1 MRLTILLA
9 LLPTLALVQSP
20 AQSPAPHPEDL
31 GTVTGHI
38 TCADT
43 QRPAR
48 LAQVSLVAVKSS
60 DDDEHKAYTQ
70 PNIHTDLTGGYTLAN
85 IPPGRYYLRV
95 DLAGYTTPISQF
107 AVDALQGPTPD
118 IPEKMQHDLQVVTV
132 TPNSTTHADV
142 TLYRGG
148 SIAGTVIYDDGSPA
162 ISANV
167 QLFRRE
173 ASGKFN
179 LVQGRVLTDSHG
191 EFVFESLPAGEYV
204 IKVVVAAM
212 ERHLGTVRFSDGQ
225 YKDLYLELASSFV
238 PIYSGNVFRDKDASI
253 IKVDAG
259 QEENGIDI
267 TIPIGRLHEVSG
279 TLLAQ
284 NGHVIS
290 DGKVELLFADT
301 QEYFTSVYVHD
312 NGIFHLP
319 YVPEG
324 SYILKVTAA
333 RDITLDE
340 IPESASPGSVTHINR
355 RTTHTYG
362 DLQQPLT
369 VQTSDQ
375 SLNLT
380 LPDAPAQP
388 QPGNSASTP

>member
-1 MRLTILLA
+1 MRWTLLLA
-9 LLPTLALVQSP
+9 LLPTLTL
-20 AQSPAPHPEDL
+20 AQSPAPRPEDL
-31 GTVTGHI
+31 GIVTGHI

-48 LAQVSLVAVKSS
+48 NAEVTLVAVKTS
-60 DDDEHKAYTQ
+60 DDNEHKAFTQ
-70 PNIHTDLTGGYTLAN
+70 PNLHTDLAGGYTLAN

-107 AVDALQGPTPD
+107 TVDPLQGPDPD
-118 IPEKMQHDLQVVTV
+118 IPQRMQHELQIVTV

-142 TLYRGG
+142 TLYRGRLDRRHCHLRRRL
-148 SIAGTVIYDDGSPA
+148 ADDP
-162 ISANV
+162 ANV

-179 LVQGRVLTDSHG
+179 LVQGRSALTDSHG
-191 EFVFESLPAGEYV
+191 QFAFESLPAAEYV
-204 IKVVVAAM
+204 IKVVIAAL
-212 ERHLGTVRFSDGQ
+212 ERHLGTVRFSDGKAQ
-225 YKDLYLELASSFV
+225 DLYVEFASSSV
-238 PIYSGNVFRDKDASI
+238 PIYSGNVFRDKDATV

-259 QEENGIDI
+259 QETDGIDI
-267 TIPIGRLHEVSG
+267 TIPLGRLHEISG

-284 NGHVIS
+284 SGHVIT

-301 QEYFTSVYVHD
+301 QEYFTSVYVHE
-312 NGIFHLP
+312 NGIFRLP

-324 SYILKVTAA
+324 SYILKVTAP

-340 IPESASPGSVTHINR
+340 VSESASPGSVTHTNR

-362 DLQQPLT
+362 DLQRPIT

-375 SLNLT
+375 SLTLT
-380 LPDAPAQP
+380 LPDSPAPA
-388 QPGNSASTP
+388 TPSSSNGTN

>member
-1 MRLTILLA
+1 MRWTLLLA
-9 LLPTLALVQSP
+9 LLPTLAL
-20 AQSPAPHPEDL
+20 AQSTTPRPEDL

-43 QRPAR
+43 QLPAR
-48 LAQVSLVAVKSS
+48 NAEVTLVALKTS
-60 DDDEHKAYTQ
+60 DDDEHKAFTQ

-85 IPPGRYYLRV
+85 IPPGRYYLRAE
-95 DLAGYTTPISQF
+95 LAGYTTPISQF

-118 IPEKMQHDLQVVTV
+118 IPEKMQHELQVVAV
-132 TPNSTTHADV
+132 TPNSTAHADV

-162 ISANV
+162 ISANA

-191 EFVFESLPAGEYV
+191 QFVFESLPAAEYV
-204 IKVVVAAM
+204 IKVVVTAM
-212 ERHLGTVRFSDGQ
+212 ERHLGTVRFSDG
-225 YKDLYLELASSFV
+225 KSRDLYIELASSFV
-238 PIYSGNVFRDKDASI
+238 PIYSGNVFRDKDAEA

-259 QEENGIDI
+259 QATDGIDI
-267 TIPIGRLHEVSG
+267 TIPISRLHEISG
-279 TLLAQ
+279 TLLTKE
-284 NGHVIS
+284 GRVIS
-290 DGKVELLFADT
+290 DGKVDLLFADT
-301 QEYFTSVYVHD
+301 QEYFTSVYVHE

-324 SYILKVTAA
+324 SYIVSVTAA
-333 RDITLDE
+333 RDVTLDE
-340 IPESASPGSVTHINR
+340 VPDSPAPGSPNHLNR
-355 RTTHTYG
+355 RTTHIYG

-375 SLNLT
+375 SLNLI
-380 LPDAPAQP
+380 LPDSPAPP
-388 QPGNSASTP
+388 NNSTDDN